1 MIIKKITLRNFGP
14 FFGEHSLDLHTFPE
28 KPLILVGALNGGGKT
43 SILEATR
50 LTLYG
55 SECGNGKL
63 RSMKYKDYLRMCIN
77 NAAAKDAITSTEL
90 VFSRNEEGSS
100 KEIRVVRSW
109 TRMGDDIDESIA
121 SSSMVKSKSPS
132 VMTQAG
138 IPT

>member
-14 FFGEHSLDLHTFPE
+14 FLGEHSLNLNTLPE

-63 RSMKYKDYLRMCIN
+63 RSMKYTDYLRMCMN
-77 NAAAKDAITSTEL
+77 NTAPKGSITSTEL
-90 VFSRNEEGSS
+90 TLSL
-100 KEIRVVRSW
+100 IH
-109 TRMGDDIDESIA
+109 I
-121 SSSMVKSKSPS
+121 
-132 VMTQAG
+132 
-138 IPT
+138 